1 MSLDI
6 QIKTII
12 ISILFGIFL
21 NYFLLINK
29 KIIYN
34 KNIYVKIIGTLSIT
48 FLLTLLYFL
57 LIQNINNGVFHI
69 YELICVLIGYIV
81 IALKNKK

>member
-69 YELICVLIGYIV
+69 YELICILIGYIV